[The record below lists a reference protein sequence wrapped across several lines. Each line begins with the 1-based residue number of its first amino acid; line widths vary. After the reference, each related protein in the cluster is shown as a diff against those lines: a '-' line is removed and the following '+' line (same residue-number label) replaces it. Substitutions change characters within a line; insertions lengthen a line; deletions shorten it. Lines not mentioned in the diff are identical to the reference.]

1 MPKRNRY
8 VILLVAVFLVIYIFA
23 RHANNIFVEEQHL
36 LFMASG
42 LLELEI
48 KRREDLLARARAAV
62 NQYNRLEEKIY
73 VHLVELNALKLPPG
87 TNLTRLEKSNP
98 IFELLSEMDSLK
110 EKYPPLK
117 SKIPYI
123 ALMEDMQASGLR
135 VINARLAYNR
145 KVNEFNTLLHVFPYK
160 LFARPLGFHAH
171 PFQEGA
177 GEKYLRNEKSDN

>member
-1 MPKRNRY
+1 MPTRNRY
-8 VILLVAVFLVIYIFA
+8 VILLVAVLIVIYLFA

-36 LFMASG
+36 LLMASG

-48 KRREDLLARARAAV
+48 KRRDDLLAKTRAAV
-62 NQYNRLEEKIY
+62 SRYNSLEEKIY
-73 VHLVELNALKLPPG
+73 VHLVELNSLKLPPG
-87 TNLTRLEKSNP
+87 TNRTRLEKSNP
-98 IFELLSEMDSLK
+98 IFELLSEMDTLK
-110 EKYPPLK
+110 EKYPSLK

-123 ALMEDMQASGLR
+123 TLMADMQASGLR

-171 PFQEGA
+171 PYQEGA
-177 GEKYLRNEKSDN
+177 GEKFLRNEKIDD